1 MPAELAD
8 TLIVLTWN
16 DAESFSRVMAERGD
30 EVAAVI
36 TEPVMFNTGCV
47 LPEPGYLELLRQET
61 QQHGALLIFDEVITG
76 FRFARGGAQEF
87 FGVTPDLTTLAKGLG
102 GGFPVAAIGGSSAV
116 MSMIAEGRY
125 SHSGTYNANV
135 VACAAVSATMDVLA
149 EPGLF
154 ERQRELGEALMRG
167 LRKLAAD
174 AGLPVIVEGL
184 GTVFQLWF
192 SEHPIRNWRDAQR
205 YAERAALHPV
215 VAGDAAA
222 RRLVPPEPVREPLRV
237 AGALQRR
244 RQLHAGCGRAGICRD
259 QQAAQLG
266 VADPLWCSILAAAA
280 RYAADAAGEHGPPGP
295 GSGLLYQQVVSY
307 IEQLVSERGLAPGDM
322 LPTHAE
328 LAELTG
334 VSLITVRR
342 ALDELERAGKVRR
355 HQGLGTFLARPRI
368 VTEPTRAGS
377 LLGTLA
383 ADGAGRG
390 AKSLDTRILAMRRG
404 LPSADIARALQIWP
418 DSQVWQLRR
427 QRRID
432 GEPAVVE
439 TSIIPVALAP
449 ELDRLVSD
457 LPGSLY
463 DLLGREYGLEDEYEE
478 QYLEVI
484 MPTQEERRLL
494 SIPPRTQ
501 VVRIRGLSMDK
512 AGTPFDCFEQLYPA
526 AEFAFAIS
534 GSTSRHLLPTPGF
547 QDWDVRPLP
556 GEPGP
561 APRGPAAPGGQ
572 PTGPEQ
578 LAHERERYRR
588 LHRPR
593 PRHLGAEGRGAGAG
607 GNRHR
612 PGRRRLPHPPA
623 QPRGLRAGAAELDH
637 GGRIG
642 GRAAAERGSSRG
654 AGAASGCRR

>member
-1 MPAELAD
+1 M
-8 TLIVLTWN
+8 VL
-16 DAESFSRVMAERGD
+16 D
-30 EVAAVI
+30 
-36 TEPVMFNTGCV
+36 
-47 LPEPGYLELLRQET
+47 
-61 QQHGALLIFDEVITG
+61 
-76 FRFARGGAQEF
+76 
-87 FGVTPDLTTLAKGLG
+87 LG
-102 GGFPVAAIGGSSAV
+102 GS
-116 MSMIAEGRY
+116 R
-125 SHSGTYNANV
+125 
-135 VACAAVSATMDVLA
+135 
-149 EPGLF
+149 
-154 ERQRELGEALMRG
+154 
-167 LRKLAAD
+167 
-174 AGLPVIVEGL
+174 
-184 GTVFQLWF
+184 
-192 SEHPIRNWRDAQR
+192 
-205 YAERAALHPV
+205 
-215 VAGDAAA
+215 
-222 RRLVPPEPVREPLRV
+222 PVRR
-237 AGALQRR
+237 
-244 RQLHAGCGRAGICRD
+244 GRAGER
-259 QQAAQLG
+259 G
-266 VADPLWCSILAAAA
+266 
-280 RYAADAAGEHGPPGP
+280 RP

-328 LAELTG
+328 LARLTG

-355 HQGLGTFLARPRI
+355 HQGLGTFLSRPRI

-377 LLGTLA
+377 LFGTLA

-390 AKSLDTRILAMRRG
+390 AKSLDTRILA
-404 LPSADIARALQIWP
+404 
-418 DSQVWQLRR
+418 LRR

-494 SIPPRTQ
+494 SIAPRTQ

-561 APRGPAAPGGQ
+561 APRRRAGGPD
-572 PTGPEQ
+572 
-578 LAHERERYRR
+578 
-588 LHRPR
+588 
-593 PRHLGAEGRGAGAG
+593 GRGAA
-607 GNRHR
+607 
-612 PGRRRLPHPPA
+612 
-623 QPRGLRAGAAELDH
+623 
-637 GGRIG
+637 
-642 GRAAAERGSSRG
+642 
-654 AGAASGCRR
+654 